1 MIGLLSTFTGH
12 MKDRYKMNLTPVK
25 FNSYSDMIK
34 ALKNGDIDTAFPI
47 YGSYW
52 QLDSRIKTN

>member
-12 MKDRYKMNLTPVK
+12 MKDRYSMNP
-25 FNSYSDMIK
+25 YSDMIK

-47 YGSYW
+47 YGSY
-52 QLDSRIKTN
+52 